1 MYQQA
6 ETDPYVGTLFA
17 ERYLINFLVARGG
30 MGNIY
35 QVHDIQTGQ
44 IVALK
49 LLRSEYNH
57 DRIIVRRFERET
69 DVVSKLKHPNI
80 CQLFDSGCTKE
91 GVHYFTMEYLEG
103 QALDTRLK
111 EVHTLPPDR
120 IIEYMIQA
128 SAGLCDA
135 HNNGII
141 HRDLKPANI
150 FIIHASDERDF
161 IKVLDF
167 GIAKVENYEELNERL
182 TNAGTTLGT
191 PYYMSPEQIQGFEVD
206 GRTDIYALGI
216 ILWEALFGAP
226 PFVGKNLI
234 ETFKLT
240 LKKKLPKLPLSLRAD
255 PVWRKI
261 YKVLQ
266 KALKKDRNKRYGSIQ
281 AFMRDLE
288 DIRLLTA
295 NQKLPHN
302 ETPKFVPI
310 VRLGKFIRKLPAH
323 KNILWGILAFLC
335 ITTLILL
342 VIFLPDWSG
351 RIPSNNQESMQTDY
365 ETYKFMTD
373 IRASVMLDGKMLGST
388 PLSVDLSQTP
398 PFSVIIMAPD
408 VTDFPIDIKSRSDG
422 ITSYAVNL
430 KPKHSDA
437 PKIRIESTPPNA
449 EVLIQDDSATLDS
462 NAVPLKTPCTIEAA
476 HQAKQPMRVILKLA
490 GYKTENI
497 TVISNGG
504 DMLIKTNLFQQ

>member
-103 QALDTRLK
+103 QALDNLLK
-111 EVHTLPPDR
+111 DVHTLPPDR

-128 SAGLCDA
+128 AAGLCDA
-135 HNNGII
+135 HNHGIV

-150 FIIHASDERDF
+150 FIIHASDDREY
-161 IKVLDF
+161 IKLLDF

-240 LKKKLPKLPLSLRAD
+240 LKKKLPKLPLALRAD

-266 KALKKDRNKRYGSIQ
+266 KALKKDRNKRYSSVQ

-288 DIRLLTA
+288 AVRLLTA
-295 NQKLPHN
+295 NKNLPYN
-302 ETPKFVPI
+302 ETPKFLPI

-323 KNILWGILAFLC
+323 KNVLWGILAFLC
-335 ITTLILL
+335 ITTLIFLI
-342 VIFLPDWSG
+342 VFLPDWSG
-351 RIPSNNQESMQTDY
+351 RIPANNQESMQTDF
-365 ETYKFMTD
+365 ETYKFMAD
-373 IRASVMLDGKMLGST
+373 IPASVMLDGKMLGTT

-398 PFSVIIMAPD
+398 PFSVIVMAPD
-408 VTDFPIDIKSRSDG
+408 VTDFPIEIKTKSEG

-430 KPKHSDA
+430 KPKHTET
-437 PKIRIESTPPNA
+437 PKIRIESIPPDA
-449 EVLIQDDSATLDS
+449 EVTIQGDHANTGSDVA
-462 NAVPLKTPCTIEAA
+462 PLKTPCTIDDPSLTKN
-476 HQAKQPMRVILKLA
+476 QMLITLKLS

-497 TVISNGG
+497 TVFSNGG